1 MSNFRFLV
9 EEWPSIAQEVMEAER
24 FAKNAPIPSAVFARR
39 GLEKSVRWLYAND
52 RELRQPY
59 DDQLSAL
66 MDTAEFR
73 GLIPPAIL
81 PDLHYIRK
89 TGNAAAHDKK
99 VVDTQS
105 VACVKL
111 LHRFTKW
118 FARTYGTGE
127 IEVGAFDERVFA
139 VKVKPKDVPT
149 VEELQTLQAQYDAQ
163 RRQLEQEVEQ
173 RLKLESEKVALE
185 ARLDAMQA
193 RKEQRR
199 SLAVPASPY
208 SEAET
213 RTLFIDELLREA
225 GWDPAGPNVPEYPV
239 TGMPLSTNPNGNGSV
254 DYVLWGADGKPLAV
268 VEAKKT
274 IRSAEEGRVQAGLY
288 ADCLERMHFQRPV
301 IF

>member
-149 VEELQTLQAQYDAQ
+149 VEELQT
-163 RRQLEQEVEQ
+163 
-173 RLKLESEKVALE
+173 
-185 ARLDAMQA
+185 
-193 RKEQRR
+193 
-199 SLAVPASPY
+199 
-208 SEAET
+208 
-213 RTLFIDELLREA
+213 
-225 GWDPAGPNVPEYPV
+225 
-239 TGMPLSTNPNGNGSV
+239 
-254 DYVLWGADGKPLAV
+254 
-268 VEAKKT
+268 
-274 IRSAEEGRVQAGLY
+274 
-288 ADCLERMHFQRPV
+288 
-301 IF
+301 